1 MPFEIGGKG
10 DPFHVTHGYV
20 LKNDIRYMYSGYP
33 LRYTG
38 RREPDYPNFDML
50 RLARESSDLRRKTL
64 QMSRYSEDPFML
76 PRAPA
81 FRDYSRHSVDMVVNR
96 LLAGS
101 RESLY
106 SKGTETPRSKYG
118 DSPRSKFIESPT
130 SKLGKQYDDRRC
142 VSQLR
147 EPLKKDMFPSYRS
160 LSPEQ
165 VKTVSNRLYHTH
177 THMSNMKRRDPDEV
191 RNTLP
196 IMKNKPDPDNIR
208 RKPHQMHTHPWNTT
222 GMPVVDI

>member
-10 DPFHVTHGYV
+10 DNFHVTHRYV
-20 LKNDIRYMYSGYP
+20 LNNDIRYMYSGYP
-33 LRYTG
+33 LRYNG

-50 RLARESSDLRRKTL
+50 RLARESSDLKRKTL
-64 QMSRYSEDPFML
+64 QISRYRDQDPFRL

-81 FRDYSRHSVDMVVNR
+81 FRDYSKHMVDGVVGR
-96 LLAGS
+96 LLTHHS
-101 RESLY
+101 PL
-106 SKGTETPRSKYG
+106 SKV
-118 DSPRSKFIESPT
+118 
-130 SKLGKQYDDRRC
+130 GKVHEDRRC

-147 EPLKKDMFPSYRS
+147 EPIKKEMFPSYRS

-177 THMSNMKRRDPDEV
+177 THMSNLKKRDPDEV

-208 RKPHQMHTHPWNTT
+208 RKPAQMHTHPWNTT
-222 GMPVVDI
+222 GMPAVDI